1 MAYHDPTQ
9 TRYFQLD
16 TRDTNGNPQTYYAAW
31 RYPTAVLFFLN
42 DDGKAQVMFV
52 IPLQAAEQLRQ
63 KVQIGPDGYNGGIAD
78 VVGFTETSRPSID
91 EVDLSQY
98 SGSSDVIS
106 LGTILEV

>member
-16 TRDTNGNPQTYYAAW
+16 TRDTNGNPQIYYAAW
-31 RYPTAVLFFLN
+31 RSPTAILFFIN

-52 IPLQAAEQLRQ
+52 IPLKVAEQLRQ
-63 KVQIGPDGYNGGIAD
+63 KVQIGPDGHNGGIAD
-78 VVGFTETSRPSID
+78 VVGFTETSRPNFND
-91 EVDLSQY
+91 VDLSQ
-98 SGSSDVIS
+98 STGGLDAIT